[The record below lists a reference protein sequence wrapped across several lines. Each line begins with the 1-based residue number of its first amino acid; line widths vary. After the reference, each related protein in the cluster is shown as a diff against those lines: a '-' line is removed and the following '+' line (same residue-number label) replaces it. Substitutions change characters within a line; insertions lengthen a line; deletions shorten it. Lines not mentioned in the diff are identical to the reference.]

1 MSTQKTGLALGGA
14 ERRNL
19 RRMAHRLRPAVQL
32 GGAGLTGA
40 VVDAVDRALEDHE
53 LIKLR
58 LAGERDE
65 RKDLAARVAE
75 RTQSTL
81 AGLVGHVAIL
91 YRPARDPE
99 RRRIDP
105 SRRNA

>member
-1 MSTQKTGLALGGA
+1 MTAWKVDLGLGGA
-14 ERRNL
+14 EKRNL
-19 RRMAHRLRPAVQL
+19 RRLAHSLRPAVQL
-32 GGAGLTGA
+32 GGAGLTVA

-65 RKDLAARVAE
+65 RKDLAEQAAE

-91 YRPARDPE
+91 YRPARDPK

>member
-1 MSTQKTGLALGGA
+1 MATRKVDLGLGGA

-19 RRMAHRLRPAVQL
+19 RRMAHSLRPAVQL

-40 VVDAVDRALEDHE
+40 VVDAIDRALEDHE

-65 RKDLAARVAE
+65 RKDLAAQAAE

-91 YRPARDPE
+91 YRPARNPE

-105 SRRNA
+105 SRRDA

>member
-1 MSTQKTGLALGGA
+1 MATRKADLGLGGA

-19 RRMAHRLRPAVQL
+19 RRMAHGLRPAVQL

-58 LAGERDE
+58 LAGERNE
-65 RKDLAARVAE
+65 RRDLASQAAE
-75 RTQSTL
+75 RTHSTL

-105 SRRNA
+105 SRRGA

>member
-1 MSTQKTGLALGGA
+1 MTTRKIALGLSGTQ
-14 ERRNL
+14 RRNL
-19 RRMAHRLRPAVQL
+19 RRRAHALRPAVQL

-58 LAGERDE
+58 LAGERNQ
-65 RKDLAARVAE
+65 RRDLAKLAAE

-91 YRPARDPE
+91 YRPARDPK

-105 SRRNA
+105 SRRDA